1 MEQMV
6 SVGDGEVW
14 ADDSQGEGK
23 GEHRETDGLPLVL
36 LHPGVA
42 DSRIW
47 DPVLPRLVER
57 HRVIRFDVRGYGRS
71 PAPTAKFSLVEDL
84 VAVLDHFGLSRV
96 ALVGSSM
103 GGAAAVNLALAD
115 PARVAALA
123 LLVPGVTGYEGLAAS
138 GFMAEAEK
146 LATAGDMDGL
156 VALTL
161 RTFGAA
167 GTDGDAEA
175 AAHVRSAI
183 RAWFTNHPH
192 QVPDAPAFD
201 RLGELSMPCLLALGE
216 RDQPEVIRC
225 NEDMAARIP
234 GCRLVRL
241 GGSDHLPTLR
251 EPETVAS
258 LILEACEGPAS

>member
-1 MEQMV
+1 MV
-6 SVGDGEVW
+6 SVRDGEVW

-23 GEHRETDGLPLVL
+23 GEHREAGGLPLVL

-42 DSRIW
+42 DSRVW

-57 HRVIRFDVRGYGRS
+57 HRVIRFDVRGYGHS
-71 PAPTAKFSLVEDL
+71 PAPTAKFSVVEDL

-123 LLVPGVTGYEGLAAS
+123 LLVPGVTGYEGLAVS
-138 GFMAEAEK
+138 GFMTELER

-167 GTDGDAEA
+167 GTDGDDAQA
-175 AAHVRSAI
+175 ADHVRSAV

-192 QVPDAPAFD
+192 QVTDAPAFD
-201 RLGELSMPCLLALGE
+201 RLGELAVPCLLALGE
-216 RDQPEVIRC
+216 LDQPEVIRC
-225 NEDMAARIP
+225 NEEMAARIP

-241 GGSDHLPTLR
+241 RGSDHLPTLR
-251 EPETVAS
+251 EPDTVAS
-258 LILEACEGPAS
+258 LILETCEGAVS

>member
-6 SVGDGEVW
+6 SVRDGEVW
-14 ADDSQGEGK
+14 ADDAEGAGK
-23 GEHRETDGLPLVL
+23 REGRETGGLPLVL

-57 HRVIRFDVRGYGRS
+57 HRVIRFDVRGYGNS
-71 PAPTAKFSLVEDL
+71 PAPTAKFSVVEDL

-96 ALVGSSM
+96 ALAGSSM

-123 LLVPGVTGYEGLAAS
+123 LLVPGVTGYEGLAVP
-138 GFMAEAEK
+138 GFMAEVER
-146 LATAGDMDGL
+146 LAAAGDMDGL
-156 VALTL
+156 VALAL

-167 GTDGDAEA
+167 GTDGDEEA

-183 RAWFTNHPH
+183 RAWLTNHPH
-192 QVPDAPAFD
+192 QVQDAPAFD
-201 RLGELSMPCLLALGE
+201 RLGELDVPCVLALGE
-216 RDQPEVIRC
+216 QDRPEVIRC
-225 NEDMAARIP
+225 NEEMAARIP

-241 GGSDHLPTLR
+241 AGSDHLPTLR
-251 EPETVAS
+251 EPEAVAS
-258 LILEACEGPAS
+258 LILEACEGLVN